1 VTRCRSRIACE
12 HTYDLKRA
20 PQFADL
26 SSDGTETPA
35 ASLENTYWKLIGL
48 DDVPVEAASQQQEPN
63 FVLTPET
70 HRVSGSGGCNRLTG
84 SYTLN
89 GDTLTFGQV
98 AGTMMACLKGMET
111 EKTFLQVFSKVNSWK
126 ISGQRLELYD
136 TGGKRVA
143 SFEARQ
149 MK

>member
-1 VTRCRSRIACE
+1 MADGG
-12 HTYDLKRA
+12 TYELA
-20 PQFADL
+20 PIE
-26 SSDGTETPA
+26 SSTKEPSA
-35 ASLENTYWKLIGL
+35 ASLENSYWKLIGL
-48 DDVPVEAASQQQEPN
+48 GDVPVEAASQQQEPR
-63 FVLTPET
+63 FVLTSET

-84 SYTLN
+84 SYTLH

-111 EKTFLQVFSKVNSWK
+111 EDAFLQVFSQVNSWK
-126 ISGQRLELYD
+126 IRRQRLELYD

-143 SFEARQ
+143 SFEARH